1 MEMIVMWIPMVLI
14 LLWNWSEAR
23 EDERRRTQPERNRRR
38 MRDLEHRLLV
48 KMGAERILR
57 RMLIEDR
64 RQIAQRH
71 EAAEYLREHY
81 GIETQ
86 WPSSSAS
93 TGRSIRERFGRRWAA
108 R

>member
-1 MEMIVMWIPMVLI
+1 MDLIATWIPVVVI
-14 LLWNWSEAR
+14 VLWNWSLAR
-23 EDERRRTQPERNRRR
+23 EEQRRLTQPERSRRR

-57 RMLIEDR
+57 RMLIEDL
-64 RQIAQRH
+64 RQIVERRK
-71 EAAEYLREHY
+71 AAEYLREHY

-93 TGRSIRERFGRRWAA
+93 TGKSIRERFGRRWAA